1 MSFVRTYR
9 HPGVGAGT
17 VPAERKSGRKLRR
30 YFAKTLVIK
39 VFGVVLYVCLGQ
51 TDRHSITD
59 SPQASEGNT
68 MSRLSSKIAVAVVLG
83 FTALTA
89 SGRTFPVTLDP
100 GGSLVFAP

>member
-1 MSFVRTYR
+1 
-9 HPGVGAGT
+9 
-17 VPAERKSGRKLRR
+17 
-30 YFAKTLVIK
+30 
-39 VFGVVLYVCLGQ
+39 
-51 TDRHSITD
+51 
-59 SPQASEGNT
+59 